1 MLIESVAQTSSLE
14 TPARN
19 AAQLPRWI
27 RILLLLLLVAC
38 FVMMFIG
45 AVVVGTTWDEQ
56 AQVVQLQTF
65 LQQGWHM
72 GPDALINGVPDP
84 TFMYGSFVY
93 GPVGELI
100 PHLVNVI
107 LGNETLHTV
116 SSTASAFAGRHI
128 GTALFAVA
136 GVAAAGLT
144 IRVLTRSWAWALL
157 GATLLAVTPLWLGH
171 GMFNIKDTPVA
182 SGYTIA
188 TLGLVCLTQVQYF
201 ARPAFRALGLLAI
214 VLGTVLAAGTRT
226 VTGLPIAASLV
237 FTLIC
242 MWLLELRRGRDCA
255 RDFRVV
261 RRFLEGLGA
270 LCLAYGALVLIYPKA
285 YVNPYELG
293 MTAVKQS
300 LSFPWNEAQL
310 TNGVWMLQPV
320 SWSYLPLWFGAQLPL
335 LIIVGFLLFSVFWLR
350 DSIRFLTKQK
360 PSGEVSGFVGGS
372 IPLLLQAL
380 LLPVGGLI
388 GHSIMYNGTR
398 HMLAVVPAVAIL
410 SALGL
415 SRVMNTPLLIRS
427 RRLSLVAW
435 ISAALGV
442 VFPFAAQTQLFPYNY
457 SYFNA
462 AAVTQG
468 IDGRWAT
475 DYWRAGG
482 RELIRRLPDQ
492 GQESCGTEQ
501 LAKGEIFPCLS
512 QPMFSTYA
520 AERGIDAKPGF
531 IDQNHYWFIRENSGI
546 LTLPAGCRPFDT
558 VTRQLFWETI
568 TIGQIGICDFR
579 VDVGRIDY
587 ANPTIRVD

>member
-1 MLIESVAQTSSLE
+1 ML
-14 TPARN
+14 
-19 AAQLPRWI
+19 AACL
-27 RILLLLLLVAC
+27 
-38 FVMMFIG
+38 VMMFIG

-65 LQQGWHM
+65 LDQGWHM

-100 PHLVNVI
+100 PHLVNVV

-116 SSTASAFAGRHI
+116 SSTAAAFAGRHI
-128 GTALFAVA
+128 GTALLAAA

-144 IRVLTRSWAWALL
+144 IRVLTRSWPWALL

-188 TLGLVCLTQVQYF
+188 TLGIVGVTQIRYLQEPRLRTLSLVAL
-201 ARPAFRALGLLAI
+201 ALGA
-214 VLGTVLAAGTRT
+214 VLAAGTRT
-226 VTGLPIAASLV
+226 VSGLPIAASFVIALAW
-237 FTLIC
+237 
-242 MWLLELRRGRDCA
+242 MWLLELRRGRNYA

-270 LCLAYGALVLIYPKA
+270 LVLAYGVLVLIYPKA
-285 YVNPYELG
+285 YINPYSLG

-320 SWSYLPLWFGAQLPL
+320 NWSYLPLWFGAQLPII
-335 LIIVGFLLFSVFWLR
+335 IIVGFLVFALFWIR
-350 DSIRFLTKQK
+350 DSIRFLAK
-360 PSGEVSGFVGGS
+360 PNPSPNSSNFLGGTAP
-372 IPLLLQAL
+372 ILLQAL

-398 HMLAVVPAVAIL
+398 HMLAVVPALVIL
-410 SALGL
+410 STLGL
-415 SRVMNTPLLIRS
+415 WRIMSCSPVLKSRGASTLGWMAV
-427 RRLSLVAW
+427 SLGIV
-435 ISAALGV
+435 I
-442 VFPFAAQTQLFPYNY
+442 PFAAQSQLFPYNY

-462 AAVTQG
+462 AAVSQG

-482 RELIRRLPDQ
+482 RELIQRLPEQ
-492 GQESCGTEQ
+492 GRESCGTEQ

-520 AERGIDAKPGF
+520 AERGINAKAGF
-531 IDQNHYWFIRENSGI
+531 IDENQYWFIRENSGI
-546 LTLPAGCRPFDT
+546 LELPAGCVPFDS
-558 VTRQLFWETI
+558 VTRKLFWETI
-568 TIGQIGICDFR
+568 TIGQIGICDSR
-579 VDVGRIDY
+579 IDVGRIDY
-587 ANPTIRVD
+587 ANPQVSAN